1 MSRASSM
8 SNVMRQ
14 VFGAFGTAIIV
25 TVLQVRQTFH
35 SAMLAQTVTPENLP
49 LQQLMNSAQQWG
61 VAQGL
66 DATQASAMGVMI
78 AAKQVAL
85 NAAVMGFDD
94 VFRLTAVITLLAVI
108 PALFMKTTRSPGR
121 GPTIIAD

>member
-1 MSRASSM
+1 
-8 SNVMRQ
+8 MRQ

-35 SAMLAQTVTPENLP
+35 SAILAQTVTPDNLP
-49 LQQLMNSAQQWG
+49 LQQLMNSTQQWG
-61 VAQGL
+61 VTQGMSAAQS
-66 DATQASAMGVMI
+66 QMMGVMV
-78 AAKQVAL
+78 AAKQVAM

-94 VFRLTAVITLLAVI
+94 VFRLTAVITLLAVL
-108 PALFMKTTRSPGR
+108 PAAFMKATRQSGGR